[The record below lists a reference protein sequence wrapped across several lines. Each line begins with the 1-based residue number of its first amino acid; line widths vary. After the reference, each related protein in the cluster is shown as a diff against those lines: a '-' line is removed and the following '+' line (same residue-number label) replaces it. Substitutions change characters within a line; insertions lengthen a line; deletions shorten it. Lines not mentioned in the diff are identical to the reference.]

1 MVKRKN
7 NKKLDHEEFSRLH
20 NAWMDYSNEMTQK
33 FRKMTNAK
41 AKEYEELYKLWNEY
55 ATEMNENIMNYSP
68 HDANSYERLQEV
80 MNNYSQDVQERFV
93 DIMGKDDGPYK
104 DIYKMWNDYTQQ
116 MGNQLSELLNES
128 MREQKDLYEIWMD
141 SFGIK
146 DTRSSANL
154 PVNFGEINQFWLDM
168 WQKSQ
173 NMYTP
178 SGNNPKDVNQH
189 IRDLNELWTS
199 AYNKM
204 VSEFLRSSTFAQM
217 NGNILDANL
226 NMKRKNDE
234 AVNTYLEAMGFPSKE
249 NIDEIYLK
257 LHEMDRKLSKITREV
272 KSKRSSRKK

>member
-1 MVKRKN
+1 MAKKKN
-7 NKKLDHEEFSRLH
+7 KNLDNEEFSQLH
-20 NAWMDYSNEMTQK
+20 EAWMDYSNEMTQK
-33 FRKMTNAK
+33 LRKITKAK
-41 AKEYEELYKLWNEY
+41 AKEYEDLYNLWNEY
-55 ATEMNENIMNYSP
+55 AQEMNDSILSYSP
-68 HDANSYERLQEV
+68 KDVNSYERMQEV
-80 MNNYSQDVQERFV
+80 MKNYSDEVQEKFV
-93 DIMGKDDGPYK
+93 DLMGKGDGPYK
-104 DIYKMWNDYTQQ
+104 DIHQMWTDYSQK

-128 MREQKDLYEIWMD
+128 IKEQQDLYEIWMD

-146 DTRSSANL
+146 DPRTHSNY
-154 PVNFGEINQFWLDM
+154 PVNFNEINQFWLDM

-178 SGNNPKDVNQH
+178 NRDSQKDVTQH
-189 IRDLNELWTS
+189 IRDLNDLWTS

-234 AVNTYLEAMGFPSKE
+234 AVNKYLEAMGFPSKE

-257 LHEMDRKLSKITREV
+257 LHDMDRKLAKISREV
-272 KSKRSSRKK
+272 KSKKSTRKK